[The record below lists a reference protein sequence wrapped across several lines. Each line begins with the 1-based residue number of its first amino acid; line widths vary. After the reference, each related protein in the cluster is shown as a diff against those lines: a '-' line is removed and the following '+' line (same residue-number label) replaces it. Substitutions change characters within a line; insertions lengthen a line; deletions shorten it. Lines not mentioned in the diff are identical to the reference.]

1 MLCCVVCL
9 CLCLC
14 VSKTSFHLE
23 GKYANVEVASIY
35 ALGFISMH
43 ITCVANTD
51 MQNERCE
58 YSSKK
63 KSLLLLMRNAFR

>member
-1 MLCCVVCL
+1 MCCVVLFVCV
-9 CLCLC
+9 C

-23 GKYANVEVASIY
+23 GKYANAEVASIC

-51 MQNERCE
+51 VQNERRE

-63 KSLLLLMRNAFR
+63 KSLLLLMRNAFH